1 MTMGMGTRSVGS
13 PIGTSAQYAKQPGLN
28 VVPLS
33 VFFLQMQ
40 GEDGE
45 DDSGLYGRRKRRKKR
60 RSGDEGERDGKV
72 ATDRVVG
79 GDEGKAR
86 QSSASAPSS
95 ESATMS
101 TGTPLTGGVRATHV
115 TIGATSS
122 GNVAGYPVP
131 LGGMLRRTSPIGEP
145 RRKRKKRAT
154 EQDRGRWIE
163 RLLTQ

>member
-13 PIGTSAQYAKQPGLN
+13 PIGTSAQYARQPGLN

-33 VFFLQMQ
+33 VFFLNMQ
-40 GEDGE
+40 GEDGD

-60 RSGDEGERDGKV
+60 RQGNDGERDGKV
-72 ATDRVVG
+72 AADRVVG
-79 GDEGKAR
+79 GGADKER
-86 QSSASAPSS
+86 QSSASGPS
-95 ESATMS
+95 ESVTMA
-101 TGTPLTGGVRATHV
+101 TGTPLTGGVRATHA
-115 TIGATSS
+115 TIGATGS

-131 LGGMLRRTSPIGEP
+131 LGGMLRRTSPIGTA
-145 RRKRKKRAT
+145 RRKRKKRT